1 MRLNDFRWRSNHTGS
16 KLATVSEVY
25 WNGVV
30 NFAIHIYGYIYPW
43 SLSSILDYSSFLIFQ
58 SIRLGIRCICS
69 TNFVCFNLA
78 WPLSKQSHVHQ
89 AWVRSERLAD
99 RQCMLGQRRAE
110 VIFDLSGVFICCL
123 GEGYGCTF
131 IISCSCI
138 ACSFSCWGKR
148 CLMFTEHNVRKSCK
162 VS

>member
-1 MRLNDFRWRSNHTGS
+1 MKVNPYSFKINYRQRGVLKRSGES
-16 KLATVSEVY
+16 CDPYS
-25 WNGVV
+25 
-30 NFAIHIYGYIYPW
+30 W

-58 SIRLGIRCICS
+58 SIRLGIRCICP
-69 TNFVCFNLA
+69 TNFACFNLA
-78 WPLSKQSHVHQ
+78 WPLSKQSHVHH

-138 ACSFSCWGKR
+138 VCSFSCWGKR
-148 CLMFTEHNVRKSCK
+148 CLMFTEHNVRKIGK

>member
-1 MRLNDFRWRSNHTGS
+1 MKVNPYSFKINYRQRGVLKRSGES
-16 KLATVSEVY
+16 CDPYS
-25 WNGVV
+25 
-30 NFAIHIYGYIYPW
+30 W

-58 SIRLGIRCICS
+58 SIRLGIRCICP
-69 TNFVCFNLA
+69 TNFACFNLA
-78 WPLSKQSHVHQ
+78 WPLSKQSHVHH

-99 RQCMLGQRRAE
+99 KQCMLGQRQAE

-123 GEGYGCTF
+123 GEGYGCNF

-138 ACSFSCWGKR
+138 VCSFSCWGKR